1 MRMCGASSSSVL
13 LSLAVLAAASTLVS
27 PVPAAFGQDG
37 AGSGLASA
45 ASRRAVR
52 DLSFTPSDLRL
63 WKDPETGAHFWFFTY
78 EVVNNTGKDQRFAP
92 RIEMLTD
99 EGAVVRQG
107 VDVPVRVSREI
118 KEFIGDPLLE
128 DQFEILGMVLQGE
141 ANARSGL
148 VVFRVPALS
157 DSEKHR
163 AFHRSEREHLE
174 HTELT
179 VFVQGLSTETRKEPD
194 AKSGGTVTLRK
205 TVRLDYLVPGDPIA
219 KGNVSYPVAERDD
232 STFR

>member
-37 AGSGLASA
+37 AGAGVPSA

-52 DLSFTPSDLRL
+52 DLGFTPSDLRL
-63 WKDPETGAHFWFFTY
+63 WKDPETGAHFWYFTY

-99 EGAVVRQG
+99 EGAVIRQG

-141 ANARSGL
+141 TNARSGL
-148 VVFRVPALS
+148 VVFRAPALS
-157 DSEKHR
+157 DSEKRR
-163 AFHRSEREHLE
+163 AFHRNEREHLE